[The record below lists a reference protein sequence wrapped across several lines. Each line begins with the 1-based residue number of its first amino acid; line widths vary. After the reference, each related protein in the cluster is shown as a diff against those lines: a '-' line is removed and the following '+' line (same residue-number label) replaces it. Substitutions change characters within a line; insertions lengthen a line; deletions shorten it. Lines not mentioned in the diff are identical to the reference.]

1 MQSNSSGQ
9 TTLKQEL
16 INDLKS
22 SFELSI
28 NQQCEL
34 IIFLSLDLHLL
45 NYKKK
50 KDNLTS
56 LPILK

>member
-50 KDNLTS
+50 RIT
-56 LPILK
+56 